1 MPKFTLI
8 KHADTSFDSEVTV
21 TFNTDLLEG
30 AKGHFDD
37 FLKASGFEIP
47 LEEDGFERRLTLSDR
62 IADASDYDWNDA
74 FRSKF
79 GSSADI
85 ITFPT
90 SNDDD
95 SVPFWFNN
103 DWHHRQV
110 RRVQTPVRN

>member
-30 AKGHFDD
+30 AKGHFED

-47 LEEDGFERRLTLSDR
+47 LEENDFERRLTLRDR

-95 SVPFWFNN
+95 SVPF
-103 DWHHRQV
+103 
-110 RRVQTPVRN
+110 

>member
-47 LEEDGFERRLTLSDR
+47 LEADQPNEEPDFEFRLQTSDRLTAEQDW
-62 IADASDYDWNDA
+62 DWNDA
-74 FRSKF
+74 FASKF
-79 GSSADI
+79 WNTDDI
-85 ITFPT
+85 IILPT
-90 SNDDD
+90 KDDD
-95 SVPFWFNN
+95 DLPF
-103 DWHHRQV
+103 
-110 RRVQTPVRN
+110 

>member
-8 KHADTSFDSEVTV
+8 KHAETSFDSEVTV

-47 LEEDGFERRLTLSDR
+47 LEAEAVEEPDYEFRLTQSDR
-62 IADASDYDWNDA
+62 LAAEQDWLWNEA
-74 FRSKF
+74 FTSKF
-79 GSSADI
+79 GGSTSSGADI

-90 SNDDD
+90 KDEDDL
-95 SVPFWFNN
+95 PF
-103 DWHHRQV
+103 
-110 RRVQTPVRN
+110 

>member
-47 LEEDGFERRLTLSDR
+47 LEENEFERRLTLKDPLTNYH
-62 IADASDYDWNDA
+62 DFDWDDA
-74 FRSKF
+74 FRAKF
-79 GSSADI
+79 GKSADVI
-85 ITFPT
+85 EFPT
-90 SNDDD
+90 ADQDDD
-95 SVPFWFNN
+95 LPF
-103 DWHHRQV
+103 
-110 RRVQTPVRN
+110 